1 MKFSLLITLSAFAL
15 LSTSMVSAE
24 DQKLRGPVLAATP
37 DGNISPT
44 GQRHGR
50 SSSRAVPKFFPTDMT
65 EDQIANFKEDASQK
79 RQRNRD
85 AKRATNDPDRT
96 QAQEDAERARKTR
109 QSESRD
115 DPSVDPYSNKK
126 GNAEE
131 YGRKRET
138 NRIANCERNGEG
150 CGYSGVNSMCYNDC
164 LDNRSSSRAEVCAQT
179 CRYIGAVCY
188 DDCRNEGSTVARCLD
203 DCGKN
208 IDGNTGR
215 AADRVDCAQD
225 CADDNRVG
233 SSGYKRCMDRN
244 CSDDGDTRRGAVRNN
259 VCEENCGDDFN
270 KNSNKYDRCMDNCS
284 DDTADQ

>member
-1 MKFSLLITLSAFAL
+1 MTLIVLKHRRMQSVHAKHVNLNHVMIQVSTPTLIKKAMLRSTAASARQIASRTARGESPIVHFIFLLCIVSAMSAFLASFSPSKMCHNNSSL
-15 LSTSMVSAE
+15 FLS
-24 DQKLRGPVLAATP
+24 L
-37 DGNISPT
+37 
-44 GQRHGR
+44 H
-50 SSSRAVPKFFPTDMT
+50 
-65 EDQIANFKEDASQK
+65 
-79 RQRNRD
+79 
-85 AKRATNDPDRT
+85 
-96 QAQEDAERARKTR
+96 
-109 QSESRD
+109 
-115 DPSVDPYSNKK
+115 
-126 GNAEE
+126 
-131 YGRKRET
+131 
-138 NRIANCERNGEG
+138 RNGEG

-244 CSDDGDTRRGAVRNN
+244 CSDDGDTRRGAVKNN